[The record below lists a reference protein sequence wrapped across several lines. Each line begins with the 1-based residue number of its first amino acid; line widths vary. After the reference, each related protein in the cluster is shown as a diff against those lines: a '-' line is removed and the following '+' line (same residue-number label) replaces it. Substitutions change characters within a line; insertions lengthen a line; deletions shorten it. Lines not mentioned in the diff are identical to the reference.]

1 MSSAITPA
9 ERQDYLQRLLAI
21 AEDAKVKRF
30 ALARAGDLELA
41 EDALQQTYDSMA
53 RIKDPGGIQ
62 DLQAYFYRVLVRV
75 TYALRGQLGA
85 ILPGDFTALA
95 EARQGKAHGVPLPR
109 PLDETVAM
117 HQLASGWLERFMAER
132 ASLLAA
138 VPSRSSDP
146 GRYSELIVSVAE
158 QVLRSLVAA
167 DLCDADGNQALRVAY
182 PEWFAEL
189 GGKVGNAH
197 QRFSRARADVRGLLR
212 MIVNRDELY
221 PLAAVRRRWPRR
233 CAHAAGRRGRGGG
246 RTPRSCAGRSAAATA
261 SARCA

>member
-1 MSSAITPA
+1 M
-9 ERQDYLQRLLAI
+9 
-21 AEDAKVKRF
+21 
-30 ALARAGDLELA
+30 ARAGDLELA

-62 DLQAYFYRVLVRV
+62 DLKAYFYRVLIRAI
-75 TYALRGQLGA
+75 YALRAQLGA
-85 ILPGDFTALA
+85 ILPSDFTGLA
-95 EARQGKAHGVPLPR
+95 DANQGNISGGALPR
-109 PLDETVAM
+109 PVDETVAVDL
-117 HQLASGWLERFMAER
+117 LARGWLERFIAER
-132 ASLLAA
+132 ASLFAA
-138 VPSRSSDP
+138 VPGRSSDP

-167 DLCDADGNQALRVAY
+167 DVCDADGNQALRVAY

-221 PLAAVRRRWPRR
+221 PLAAVRRRWCRR
-233 CAHAAGRRGRGGG
+233 CARAAGRRGRGGG
-246 RTPRSCAGRSAAATA
+246 RTPRSCAGRSAAATPF
-261 SARCA
+261 ARCA